1 MDAFSLYSAG
11 HNRFVPDEMK
21 KRSPIWPSTCSVI
34 LLLGMHQGNLW
45 AVELIA
51 YRMPACYIASSVL
64 FRAPPVHEKDPCIFV
79 SRLLF

>member
-51 YRMPACYIASSVL
+51 YRMPAC
-64 FRAPPVHEKDPCIFV
+64 
-79 SRLLF
+79 